1 MSCKIRISYDAT
13 ELSKKGD
20 ETKDKIAEAVLKT
33 AYIIRKN
40 AITNLKSSPYKMD
53 KVADKGILVGKLKK
67 DQDSTNIKVHAF
79 GNQEEGLL
87 ARIFIPGTKER
98 VTRDSRARGY
108 IKPNPAIDKAAS
120 DGSSILESEIKKVI

>member
-13 ELSKKGD
+13 ELSKKGE
-20 ETKDKIAEAVLKT
+20 ETKEKIAEAVLKT

-53 KVADKGILVGKLKK
+53 KVADEGILVGKLKK
-67 DQDSTNIKVHAF
+67 DPGSIATKVHGF
-79 GNQEEGLL
+79 GNQGEGLL

-98 VTRDSRARGY
+98 TTSEGYARGY

-120 DGSSILESEIKKVI
+120 DGSSILESEIKKLI

>member
-1 MSCKIRISYDAT
+1 MAGKMRISYDAT

-20 ETKDKIAEAVLKT
+20 KMKEKLAEAVLKT

-40 AITNLKSSPYKMD
+40 AVINLKSSPYKMD

-67 DQDSTNIKVHAF
+67 DPDNTSVKVHGL

-87 ARIFIPGTKER
+87 ARIFISGTKER
-98 VTRDSRARGY
+98 TTGTGKRCGY
-108 IKPNPAIDKAAS
+108 IKPNPAIDKAADS
-120 DGSSILESEIKKVI
+120 TILENEIKKVI